1 MIGSA
6 RTSLRK
12 LPMIRRSVLYHVV
25 LIAAFA
31 CAACSPDVRTLD
43 ERVRDA
49 LNDRLQQYGVH
60 GASVAIA
67 LPNDT
72 LHRICAGF
80 SHDSIAMAP
89 HMLFAVGSITKNL
102 VAALILRLAEDG
114 ILSLEDPLH
123 RWLPSLPHIDSSTT
137 IRQMLNHTSGIFM
150 FWENQRLW
158 DDLIKFRDSVFTPEV
173 VLTYLKEPYF
183 APGKGFRYSNTNY
196 LLLAMIAT
204 RATHSRLSAE
214 LRKHFWG
221 PLGLKHTYLS
231 MEEQIPQERL
241 AHVWG
246 DNFEKDGSDRDI
258 TYLPRASHESI
269 TYGSA
274 GVFATAEDLAVWCRS
289 LFGGKILSAASLTQM
304 LDFNLAAASSW
315 CEGYGLG
322 VFLFKKS
329 ITNGE
334 TAFGHGGGNIGT
346 SAYMAYL
353 PDYRTSIVVMINA
366 MHGKCPDR
374 MLEDVIDI
382 VTEHLRNDN
391 RSTK

>member
-1 MIGSA
+1 
-6 RTSLRK
+6 
-12 LPMIRRSVLYHVV
+12 MIRRSVLYHVV

-49 LNDRLQQYGVH
+49 LNDRLQQYDVH
-60 GASVAIA
+60 GASVAVV

-183 APGKGFRYSNTNY
+183 APGKSFRYSNTNY

-204 RATHSRLSAE
+204 RATHSTLSVE

-221 PLGLKHTYLS
+221 PLGLKNTYLS

-241 AHVWG
+241 AHGRSCGLVQITFWG
-246 DNFEKDGSDRDI
+246 KDPERGFIDANAGFQ
-258 TYLPRASHESI
+258 PRRGKLVVRRLWSRCVPFQKEHNQWGNRVRAWRGEHWHVSLHGI
-269 TYGSA
+269 SA
-274 GVFATAEDLAVWCRS
+274 R
-289 LFGGKILSAASLTQM
+289 LSNKHRRHDQRYAWEVPRP
-304 LDFNLAAASSW
+304 NVR
-315 CEGYGLG
+315 GRY
-322 VFLFKKS
+322 
-329 ITNGE
+329 
-334 TAFGHGGGNIGT
+334 
-346 SAYMAYL
+346 
-353 PDYRTSIVVMINA
+353 
-366 MHGKCPDR
+366 
-374 MLEDVIDI
+374 
-382 VTEHLRNDN
+382 
-391 RSTK
+391 